1 MGMKSLQIFLGC
13 PTRQQHDHDY
23 LQPSMSVDPIN
34 PIISPSCCRVIC
46 TWPLQCNA
54 IILLAQLLLFSL
66 NKSFITDSDSRETE
80 ISWRRCTRTIH
91 NEQGRLLIKY
101 DSKVSSF
108 MFFNRKQIWR
118 AVTVVKVTV
127 RALGEARLDYEW
139 SCLIDWVWPSA
150 SSFQP
155 TIVSLRDLQGSKLI
169 ESLLPS
175 FSVLPWGHEQLV
187 LPISA
192 RGRADLT

>member
-34 PIISPSCCRVIC
+34 PIVSPSCCRVIC
-46 TWPLQCNA
+46 TWPMQCNA
-54 IILLAQLLLFSL
+54 IILLAQLLFFSL

-91 NEQGRLLIKY
+91 HEQGETADKINM
-101 DSKVSSF
+101 SKVSSF
-108 MFFNRKQIWR
+108 MFFNPKQIWR

-127 RALGEARLDYEW
+127 RALGEVRLESTAGLSARIY
-139 SCLIDWVWPSA
+139 SI
-150 SSFQP
+150 
-155 TIVSLRDLQGSKLI
+155 SLSRRN
-169 ESLLPS
+169 S
-175 FSVLPWGHEQLV
+175 FSRLAE
-187 LPISA
+187 
-192 RGRADLT
+192 

>member
-1 MGMKSLQIFLGC
+1 MQSSCLLSCSCSVSTNPLLQTVTAERL
-13 PTRQQHDHDY
+13 R
-23 LQPSMSVDPIN
+23 
-34 PIISPSCCRVIC
+34 
-46 TWPLQCNA
+46 
-54 IILLAQLLLFSL
+54 LADGDAHER
-66 NKSFITDSDSRETE
+66 FIMNR
-80 ISWRRCTRTIH
+80 
-91 NEQGRLLIKY
+91 GRLLIKY

-127 RALGEARLDYEW
+127 RALGEVRLDYEW
-139 SCLIDWVWPSA
+139 SCLIDWVWPGA

-175 FSVLPWGHEQLV
+175 FSVLPWTACVANQCKRKGWPNLTRLLYSGRRECLQTV
-187 LPISA
+187 LERSCLE
-192 RGRADLT
+192 DFFSFCFYHN